1 MNVEHKPLTAAK
13 ADEFISSTDNAQ
25 HEDLYQVRDKNDKK
39 LDISD
44 LFSHFTANII
54 KEDAP
59 FVR

>member
-13 ADEFISSTDNAQ
+13 ADEFISPTDNAQ